1 MPGAVVFWQKFLSMS
16 WEPQLPASSG
26 GHSSPREGESV
37 FTAWERPE
45 LVVPRVTCRRSC
57 SSWSLEKGM
66 KRSCFGHLCPSEGKT
81 PAAGAERRADMYVPE
96 SLHDLADSEVVQF
109 VKKPKTISRIFAGV
123 FSLIVFATLLTDGY
137 QNLATSPQ
145 LHCVLNDNAVACSF
159 AVVAGLLAFLGC
171 LLFLTLDT
179 LVARISSTRLK
190 TTVLLLDF
198 SISGRGSLGPAPSP
212 LAWPRPRTACSPGVK
227 MSLRGVGGP
236 APPGAPTI
244 TRLGRAARP
253 ALTPVPSAL
262 PVIWVGVWFVGF
274 CFLANQWQRS
284 PPHRYLLGNSSAKA
298 AIAFSFFSIP
308 VWMALAYLAL
318 QDLRSDPPVPY
329 KRSLDE
335 GGVALTT
342 LSSGTTT
349 MGPNSLGYP
358 GSMPPPYPTTPK
370 TARLAMMNDN

>member
-1 MPGAVVFWQKFLSMS
+1 
-16 WEPQLPASSG
+16 
-26 GHSSPREGESV
+26 
-37 FTAWERPE
+37 
-45 LVVPRVTCRRSC
+45 
-57 SSWSLEKGM
+57 
-66 KRSCFGHLCPSEGKT
+66 
-81 PAAGAERRADMYVPE
+81 MYVPE

-137 QNLATSPQ
+137 QNLPSSSQ
-145 LHCVLNDNAVACSF
+145 LHCVLNDNGVACSF
-159 AVVAGLLAFLGC
+159 AVVTGLLAFLGC
-171 LLFLTLDT
+171 LLFLTLDSQA
-179 LVARISSTRLK
+179 ARITSTRLK

-198 SISGRGSLGPAPSP
+198 SLS
-212 LAWPRPRTACSPGVK
+212 
-227 MSLRGVGGP
+227 
-236 APPGAPTI
+236 
-244 TRLGRAARP
+244 
-253 ALTPVPSAL
+253 
-262 PVIWVGVWFVGF
+262 VIWVGVWFVGF

-284 PPHRYLLGNSSAKA
+284 PPHHYLLGNSSAKA

-349 MGPNSLGYP
+349 NMGPNSLGYP

-370 TARLAMMNDN
+370 AARLAMMNDN

>member
-1 MPGAVVFWQKFLSMS
+1 MRGRVSRGRGLLSANRLS
-16 WEPQLPASSG
+16 T
-26 GHSSPREGESV
+26 RGE
-37 FTAWERPE
+37 
-45 LVVPRVTCRRSC
+45 
-57 SSWSLEKGM
+57 EKAG
-66 KRSCFGHLCPSEGKT
+66 KSFGHLCPSEGKT

-198 SISGRGSLGPAPSP
+198 SIS
-212 LAWPRPRTACSPGVK
+212 
-227 MSLRGVGGP
+227 
-236 APPGAPTI
+236 
-244 TRLGRAARP
+244 
-253 ALTPVPSAL
+253 
-262 PVIWVGVWFVGF
+262 VIWVGVWFVGF